1 MSAPVFAVVGHPN
14 KGKSSIV
21 ATLARDDSVGIAPE
35 PGTTT
40 HARRYPMKVD
50 GETLYTLVDTPGF
63 QRARRALAWM
73 RERETSAAEHPAV
86 VRKFIEIHR
95 ETDHFPDEVRLLE
108 PLMEQAGGAGV
119 LYVVDGAAPYG
130 EEYEAEMEIL
140 RWTGR
145 PSMGL
150 INPIGSAA
158 HVEPW
163 RDALG
168 QYFKV
173 VRVFDPMTAQWQKRL
188 ELLRGFGQLQEGW
201 RQPLE
206 RAVDVLEGE
215 RRRQRG
221 AAAAAIAEMLR
232 EMLSLSITQRVG
244 REEDPMRYKPKMERD
259 YHDKLRNLEARGR
272 RRVEELYG
280 HHALQRRE
288 RELEL
293 EMLEADLFNDET
305 WLAFG
310 LKKLDLAAAGA
321 ASGAAAGG
329 VVDAAVGGASFLAGM
344 GIGAIVGGAMGW
356 YGGKRATEFTVA
368 SLPLGG
374 KQLRCGPMRNTNFG
388 FVVFNRARLHHTL
401 VANRT
406 HAQRGEMEV
415 PDALPGAS
423 LADSFSVGVE
433 ERAGAVM
440 LPPLPGEVRR
450 GLAKRFGKI
459 AKGGGAAVP
468 DLGELVERVLGEEEQ

>member
-1 MSAPVFAVVGHPN
+1 MSEPVFAVVGHPN

-50 GETLYTLVDTPGF
+50 GQTLYTLVDTPGF

-73 RERETSAAEHPAV
+73 RERETTAAEHPAV
-86 VRKFIEIHR
+86 VRRFIEAHR
-95 ETDHFPDEVRLLE
+95 DTDRFPDEVRLLE
-108 PLMEQAGGAGV
+108 PLMDPDGGAGV

-201 RQPLE
+201 RAPLE
-206 RAVDVLEGE
+206 RAVEVLEAD

-221 AAAAAIAEMLR
+221 GAAAAISEMLR
-232 EMLSLSITQRVG
+232 AMLSLSVTQRLG
-244 REEDPMRYKPKMERD
+244 KDEDPMRHKPRMERE
-259 YHDKLRNLEARGR
+259 YQDKLRKLETQGR
-272 RRVEELYG
+272 RRVEEIYG
-280 HHALQRRE
+280 HHALIRKE

-293 EMLEADLFNDET
+293 LEGDLFSDET

-310 LKKLDLAAAGA
+310 LRKLDLAVAGV

-329 VVDAAVGGASFLAGM
+329 VLDAAVGGGVLPR
-344 GIGAIVGGAMGW
+344 GGGDRRGDRRGDRVVRGQPRQRRERGETTPGW
-356 YGGKRATEFTVA
+356 EAAAVRADEEQ
-368 SLPLGG
+368 
-374 KQLRCGPMRNTNFG
+374 QLR
-388 FVVFNRARLHHTL
+388 V
-401 VANRT
+401 
-406 HAQRGEMEV
+406 RGIQ
-415 PDALPGAS
+415 PGEA
-423 LADSFSVGVE
+423 AP
-433 ERAGAVM
+433 RAGRG
-440 LPPLPGEVRR
+440 GERTRSGGRWKCRR
-450 GLAKRFGKI
+450 RL
-459 AKGGGAAVP
+459 
-468 DLGELVERVLGEEEQ
+468 